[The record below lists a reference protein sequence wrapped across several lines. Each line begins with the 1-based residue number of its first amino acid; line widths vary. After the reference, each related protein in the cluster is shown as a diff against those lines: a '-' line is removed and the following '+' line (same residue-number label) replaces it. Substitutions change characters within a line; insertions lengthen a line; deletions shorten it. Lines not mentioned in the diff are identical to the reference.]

1 MNIYTDTNSPF
12 PSQVVSDA
20 EKASLE
26 YGEQVAQAI
35 EQEWFS
41 QGRVSGNRYL
51 TNWNNFHQLRLYARG
66 EQSIQKYKDE
76 LAINGDLSYLNLDW
90 KPVPILSKFVDI
102 VVNGISSKS
111 YDIKAYAQDPE
122 SIKKRTEYASKI
134 YEDMLSKEYLEN
146 LKQTLGLDL
155 YQSPSKDIIPENREE
170 LELHMQLS
178 YKQSVEIAE
187 EEAISSVFAQNKY
200 DLIRRRLNMDLVT
213 CGIAAAKTSFNV
225 ANGVTVDYVDPAY
238 MIYSYTEDPNFEDIY
253 YVGEIKAITIPELK
267 KEFPHISEEELKRIQ
282 AQPGNRSYITG
293 WGDYDANTVQVLYF
307 DYKTYHNQVF
317 KIKQTD
323 QGLIKAIEK
332 PDTFNPEPNENFE
345 RVGRSIEVLYSGAKV
360 LGTNTMLKW
369 ELAQNMSRP
378 FADTTKVKMNYAICA
393 PRMYKGRIESI
404 VSKCTGFADMI
415 QLTHLKLQ
423 QVISRMV
430 PDGVYLDMDGLSEV
444 DLGNGTNYNPAE
456 ALNMY
461 FQTGSIVGRSLTQEG
476 DMNPGKVPIQ
486 ELQSGSGNAKIS
498 SLIQTYQYYLQM
510 IRDVT
515 GLNEARDG
523 SLPDRNTLVGLQKL
537 AANASNVATRH
548 IVQSSLFLTLKL
560 AENISLKVADA
571 LEFPLTKSS
580 LQNSISTYNIKTLE
594 EVVNLNLHDF
604 GIFLELEPDE
614 EEKQQLESN
623 IQIALQA
630 KNIDVEDAIDL
641 RSIKNLKLANQMLK
655 VKRKEKA
662 KQDQAAQQ
670 ANIAAQSQ
678 AQAAAAEKT
687 AMAEVQKQQAIS
699 GANVEYEK
707 AKSQF
712 EIERMQ
718 IQAQLKK
725 QEMQMQ
731 HQFDMQLKQVEEEQ
745 AQLEQNIQVALQ
757 AGGIDLEDAIDLR
770 QIRNLKL
777 ANQMLK
783 VKRRQKAKQDQANQQ
798 ANIQAQAQAQAETAE
813 KTAMA
818 EVQKQQAISGAN
830 VEYEK
835 AKSEFEK
842 DRMQLQSQLDQQKM
856 MQQHKNDMELKQ
868 LEVQQQQ
875 QKEKE
880 IEDRKDKRIKMEGTQ
895 QSKMIQQ
902 RQTDSPAIDFEAESG
917 LDMSPFM

>member
-1 MNIYTDTNSPF
+1 MNIYSNTNSPF
-12 PSQVVSDA
+12 PSQVVSDV

-26 YGEQVAQAI
+26 YGTQVAQAI

-41 QGRVSGNRYL
+41 QGRTSGNRYL

-102 VVNGISSKS
+102 VVNGISSKT
-111 YDIKAYAQDPE
+111 YDIKAYAQDPS

-134 YEDMLSKEYLEN
+134 YEDMLSQEYLDN
-146 LKQTLGLDL
+146 LKQTLGIDL
-155 YQSPSKDIIPENREE
+155 YQTPSTTVVPETPEE

-187 EEAISSVFAQNKY
+187 EEAISSVLAQNKY
-200 DLIRRRLNMDLVT
+200 DLVKRRLNMDLAV
-213 CGIAAAKTSFNV
+213 CGIAAAKTNFNT
-225 ANGVTVDYVDPAY
+225 AEGITVDYVDPAY
-238 MIYSYTEDPNFEDIY
+238 MVYSYTEDPNFEDIY
-253 YVGEIKAITIPELK
+253 YVGELKAITIPELK
-267 KEFPHISEEELKRIQ
+267 KEFPYITEEELKKIQ
-282 AQPGNRSYITG
+282 AMPGNRSYITG

-323 QGLIKAIEK
+323 QGLMKAIEK
-332 PDTFNPEPNENFE
+332 PDTFNPPENDNFE
-345 RVGRSIEVLYSGAKV
+345 RVSRSIEVLYSGAKV

-369 ELAQNMSRP
+369 ELAENMSRP
-378 FADTTKVKMNYAICA
+378 LADTTKVKMNYAICA
-393 PRMYKGRIESI
+393 PRIYKGRIESI
-404 VSKCTGFADMI
+404 VSKCIGFADMI

-423 QVISRMV
+423 QVISRVV
-430 PDGVYLDMDGLSEV
+430 PDGVYLDMDGLAEV

-486 ELQSGSGNAKIS
+486 ELQSGSGQAKIQA
-498 SLIQTYQYYLQM
+498 LISTYQYYLQM

-571 LEFPLTKSS
+571 LEFPLTKAA
-580 LQNSISTYNIKTLE
+580 LQNSISTFNIKTLQE
-594 EVVNLNLHDF
+594 IVNLNLHDF

-614 EEKQQLESN
+614 EEKQQLEAN

-641 RSIKNLKLANQMLK
+641 RQIKNLKLANQMLK
-655 VKRKEKA
+655 VKRK
-662 KQDQAAQQ
+662 
-670 ANIAAQSQ
+670 
-678 AQAAAAEKT
+678 
-687 AMAEVQKQQAIS
+687 
-699 GANVEYEK
+699 
-707 AKSQF
+707 
-712 EIERMQ
+712 
-718 IQAQLKK
+718 
-725 QEMQMQ
+725 
-731 HQFDMQLKQVEEEQ
+731 
-745 AQLEQNIQVALQ
+745 
-757 AGGIDLEDAIDLR
+757 
-770 QIRNLKL
+770 
-777 ANQMLK
+777 
-783 VKRRQKAKQDQANQQ
+783 QKAKQDQANQQ
-798 ANIQAQAQAQAETAE
+798 ANIQAQAAAQAETAE

-842 DRMQLQSQLDQQKM
+842 DRMQLQAQLDQQKM
-856 MQQHKNDMELKQ
+856 MQQHQNDMELKK
-868 LEVQQQQ
+868 LEEQGVTQREQQR
-875 QKEKE
+875 EN
-880 IEDRKDKRIKMEGTQ
+880 RKDDRIKMEGSQ
-895 QSKMIQQ
+895 QSEMIQQ
-902 RQTDSPAIDFEAESG
+902 RQTDSPAIDFQAESG
-917 LDMSPFM
+917 LDMSPFI